1 MTLGKW
7 DQAVKLAKI
16 KEGLEPKKYVMIKGK
31 LLREARAIYQLLII
45 SK

>member
-1 MTLGKW
+1 MTLTKW
-7 DQAVKLAKI
+7 DQSVKLAKI
-16 KEGLEPKKYVMIKGK
+16 KQGLDPKKFMMIKGK